1 VRPSP
6 IPAFSLPRGVL
17 PPRMCVHPILDLPDL
32 LFAPQADVAALG
44 DGPPDHAVMVPIG
57 ATPARTTRMGEVQPG
72 TLAVL
77 SGIFLDISRRA
88 NRSVIVRRH
97 SAEPA
102 GFP

>member
-1 VRPSP
+1 
-6 IPAFSLPRGVL
+6 
-17 PPRMCVHPILDLPDL
+17 MCVHPILDLPDL